1 MKDEVVQFVFILVA
15 IVIAAAAEE
24 LLPSFFGIGFPVL
37 LSVVMLIASRVNV
50 LPGVM
55 SAVAAGAF
63 EDALSSLP
71 PMSSI
76 CFFTIAALVSR
87 KAYFPRPFLLAVFP
101 AYAVWTS
108 MCKAGPIG
116 DALVSL
122 MLSLPLGA
130 VAFVIVLLVL
140 TWAGGK
146 AGFDE

>member
-37 LSVVMLIASRVNV
+37 LSVVMIIASRVNV

-76 CFFTIAALVSR
+76 CFFTSCAA
-87 KAYFPRPFLLAVFP
+87 A
-101 AYAVWTS
+101 
-108 MCKAGPIG
+108 
-116 DALVSL
+116 SL
-122 MLSLPLGA
+122 D
-130 VAFVIVLLVL
+130 
-140 TWAGGK
+140 W
-146 AGFDE
+146 